1 MKKKR
6 LLTIASSVL
15 LAFVMI
21 LGTMPGLNQMAY
33 ASDDSWTI
41 ADEIEEDILI
51 EPAEEIIIEATDE
64 LEESDV
70 LEYELVG
77 SSEDPFYSYTVK
89 SDGTICIDKYLGDEQ
104 VVVIPSTIEGA
115 IVTEIGANAFQN
127 CTGITELGF
136 PENLT
141 AIGSSAF
148 QNCSGLTAL
157 DLPGGV
163 TTIGAYAFADC
174 TGLTEIMIHDV
185 PDAQETIDRLAFR
198 NCTSLQKVS
207 VPASAVY
214 YYLNVFD
221 GSTAISEVTV
231 TGSGEMSGSGPG
243 PWYSAGGDI
252 TVTIADGVTS
262 IRSGAFSGFAHDIE
276 LVLADS
282 VESIGDN
289 AFSNCTGL
297 SMGTVETVLNSEA
310 VLGSN
315 IFSGCTGL
323 DGALS
328 VPRELP
334 SGAFSGCTG
343 LSSVTLADGITIIP
357 NSAFQNCTGITELG
371 FPENLTAIG
380 SSAFQNCSGLT
391 ALDLPGGVTT
401 IGAYAFADCTGL
413 TEIMIHDVPDAQE
426 TIDRLAFRNC
436 TSLQKVSVPASA
448 VYYYLNVFDGSTA
461 ISEVTVTGSG
471 EMSGSGPGPWYSAGD
486 DVIVIIEDGVTNIR
500 NGMFSGSSNMIM
512 TVIPNSVKTIGNN
525 AFNNCT
531 SLADV
536 YFIGWK
542 EEWDGITKGSGN
554 SGLDEA
560 EIYTLDDAAK
570 ENYTDA
576 TCVTD
581 GKYDAVLYYKEQ
593 MEIARVTIEIPANG
607 HAFAYTLSDDEKSIT
622 AVCSI
627 ATCPSGYHENGIT
640 IKLNVPEN
648 LSWDGN
654 AKNATISGY
663 PSDVP
668 GLADEPEIIYY
679 KSGGEGSTIPSGE
692 PLSAAP
698 SAIGSYVARIT
709 WGEQTASAAFTIKK
723 ATYRIVTVP
732 SASPITYGQTLKDS
746 ALSSGEAEIK
756 GSFAWKDN
764 STAPAVSDS
773 GRTQYAVVFTPDDI
787 EHYDTAECK
796 VTVIVNKAAAS
807 VASAPT
813 AKALAWSG
821 QAQKLVDEGI
831 AEFGVMRYSI
841 GQNET
846 TAPRSGWSESVPE
859 ASDPNTYYVWY
870 KAAGDENHYDSE
882 AACVTS
888 TITAK
893 QISYTVTFKVV
904 NGAWNDQSTV
914 DKTVT
919 LSRYENEDLAL
930 KLRAEDIPAVGNKP
944 ADHYKAGSW
953 DVVPDT
959 ETAITKNTV
968 YTYTYA
974 ANPTVTY
981 AFSDVQDPKHAYF
994 KAIYWAADAGIT
1006 KGYPDGTFG
1015 INRSCTRGEM
1025 MMFLWRYADK
1035 PAPKNASKSPFKDV
1049 KTNHAFYKAI
1059 LWGSQKGITKGYAD
1073 GTFGIDRN
1081 VTRGEAMM
1089 FLWRL
1094 RGKPAP
1100 KAVAKSPFKDVPKNH
1115 VFYNAI
1121 LWGSQNKI
1129 TTGYTSGVNKGK
1141 FMVDDNCTRGQIV
1154 TFLYRAK

>member
-1 MKKKR
+1 M
-6 LLTIASSVL
+6 
-15 LAFVMI
+15 
-21 LGTMPGLNQMAY
+21 
-33 ASDDSWTI
+33 
-41 ADEIEEDILI
+41 
-51 EPAEEIIIEATDE
+51 
-64 LEESDV
+64 
-70 LEYELVG
+70 
-77 SSEDPFYSYTVK
+77 
-89 SDGTICIDKYLGDEQ
+89 
-104 VVVIPSTIEGA
+104 
-115 IVTEIGANAFQN
+115 
-127 CTGITELGF
+127 
-136 PENLT
+136 
-141 AIGSSAF
+141 
-148 QNCSGLTAL
+148 
-157 DLPGGV
+157 
-163 TTIGAYAFADC
+163 
-174 TGLTEIMIHDV
+174 
-185 PDAQETIDRLAFR
+185 
-198 NCTSLQKVS
+198 
-207 VPASAVY
+207 PASAKYVDY
-214 YYLNVFD
+214 EAGWHTYRGPFNED
-221 GSTAISEVTV
+221 TAISEVTV
-231 TGSGEMSGSGPG
+231 TGSGAMSGSG
-243 PWYSAGGDI
+243 S
-252 TVTIADGVTS
+252 
-262 IRSGAFSGFAHDIE
+262 
-276 LVLADS
+276 
-282 VESIGDN
+282 
-289 AFSNCTGL
+289 
-297 SMGTVETVLNSEA
+297 
-310 VLGSN
+310 
-315 IFSGCTGL
+315 
-323 DGALS
+323 
-328 VPRELP
+328 
-334 SGAFSGCTG
+334 
-343 LSSVTLADGITIIP
+343 
-357 NSAFQNCTGITELG
+357 
-371 FPENLTAIG
+371 
-380 SSAFQNCSGLT
+380 
-391 ALDLPGGVTT
+391 
-401 IGAYAFADCTGL
+401 
-413 TEIMIHDVPDAQE
+413 
-426 TIDRLAFRNC
+426 
-436 TSLQKVSVPASA
+436 
-448 VYYYLNVFDGSTA
+448 
-461 ISEVTVTGSG
+461 
-471 EMSGSGPGPWYSAGD
+471 GPWYSAGD
-486 DVIVIIEDGVTNIR
+486 DVIVIIEDGVTSIR

-536 YFIGWK
+536 FFVGWK

-560 EIYTLDDAAK
+560 EIHTLDDAAK
-570 ENYTDA
+570 ENYSDV
-576 TCVTD
+576 TCVSD

-593 MEIARVTIEIPANG
+593 MEIARVTIGIPANG

-627 ATCPSGYHENGIT
+627 ESCPSGYHENGIT

-648 LSWDGN
+648 LTWDGN

-663 PSDVP
+663 PNDVP

-679 KSGGEGSTIPSGE
+679 SSSGEGSTTPSGE

-698 SAIGSYVARIT
+698 SAIGSYVAQIT
-709 WGEQTASAAFTIKK
+709 WEEKTAKVAFTIIKP
-723 ATYRIVTVP
+723 TYRIVTPP
-732 SASPITYGQTLKDS
+732 SASPITYGQTLEDS
-746 ALSSGEAEIK
+746 TLSGGKAEIN
-756 GSFAWKDN
+756 GSFAWKDK
-764 STAPAVSDS
+764 SGAPAVSDS
-773 GRTQYAVVFTPDDI
+773 GRTEYAVVFTPDDI

-831 AEFGVMRYSI
+831 AEFGAMRYSI

-859 ASDPNTYYVWY
+859 ASDSNTYYVWY

-904 NGAWNDQSTV
+904 NGAWNDRSTA

-919 LSRYENEDLAL
+919 LSRYENEDLVL
-930 KLRAEDIPAVGNKP
+930 KLSEEDIPAVGNEP
-944 ADHYKAGSW
+944 AENYMAGSW
-953 DVVPDT
+953 DVVPDK
-959 ETAITKNTV
+959 ETAITGNTS

-974 ANPTVTY
+974 GKTY

-994 KAIYWAADAGIT
+994 NAIYWAADAGIT

>member
-1 MKKKR
+1 MNYEVGWHTYR
-6 LLTIASSVL
+6 GP
-15 LAFVMI
+15 F
-21 LGTMPGLNQMAY
+21 N
-33 ASDDSWTI
+33 
-41 ADEIEEDILI
+41 ED
-51 EPAEEIIIEATDE
+51 
-64 LEESDV
+64 
-70 LEYELVG
+70 
-77 SSEDPFYSYTVK
+77 
-89 SDGTICIDKYLGDEQ
+89 
-104 VVVIPSTIEGA
+104 
-115 IVTEIGANAFQN
+115 
-127 CTGITELGF
+127 
-136 PENLT
+136 
-141 AIGSSAF
+141 
-148 QNCSGLTAL
+148 
-157 DLPGGV
+157 
-163 TTIGAYAFADC
+163 
-174 TGLTEIMIHDV
+174 
-185 PDAQETIDRLAFR
+185 
-198 NCTSLQKVS
+198 
-207 VPASAVY
+207 
-214 YYLNVFD
+214 
-221 GSTAISEVTV
+221 TAISEVTV
-231 TGSGEMSGSGPG
+231 TGSGDMNGSGS
-243 PWYSAGGDI
+243 
-252 TVTIADGVTS
+252 
-262 IRSGAFSGFAHDIE
+262 
-276 LVLADS
+276 
-282 VESIGDN
+282 
-289 AFSNCTGL
+289 
-297 SMGTVETVLNSEA
+297 
-310 VLGSN
+310 
-315 IFSGCTGL
+315 
-323 DGALS
+323 
-328 VPRELP
+328 
-334 SGAFSGCTG
+334 
-343 LSSVTLADGITIIP
+343 
-357 NSAFQNCTGITELG
+357 
-371 FPENLTAIG
+371 
-380 SSAFQNCSGLT
+380 
-391 ALDLPGGVTT
+391 
-401 IGAYAFADCTGL
+401 
-413 TEIMIHDVPDAQE
+413 
-426 TIDRLAFRNC
+426 
-436 TSLQKVSVPASA
+436 
-448 VYYYLNVFDGSTA
+448 
-461 ISEVTVTGSG
+461 
-471 EMSGSGPGPWYSAGD
+471 GPWYSAGD
-486 DVIVIIEDGVTNIR
+486 DVIVIIEDGVTSIR
-500 NGMFSGSSNMIM
+500 NDMFNGSSNMIM

-536 YFIGWK
+536 FFIGWK

-560 EIYTLDDAAK
+560 EIHTLDDAAK

-663 PSDVP
+663 PNDVP

-679 KSGGEGSTIPSGE
+679 SSSGEGSTTPSGE

-698 SAIGSYVARIT
+698 SAIGSYVAQIT
-709 WGEQTASAAFTIKK
+709 WGEKTAKVAFTIIKP
-723 ATYRIVTVP
+723 TYRIVTPP

-746 ALSSGEAEIK
+746 ALSGGKAEIK
-756 GSFAWKDN
+756 GSFAWKDK
-764 STAPAVSDS
+764 SGVPAVSDS
-773 GRTQYAVVFTPDDI
+773 GRTEYAVVFTPDDI

-813 AKALAWSG
+813 AKALTWSG
-821 QAQKLVDEGI
+821 KAQKLIDEGT
-831 AEFGVMRYSI
+831 AEFGGMRYSI

-846 TAPRSGWSESVPE
+846 TAPGSVWRESVPE
-859 ASDPNTYYVWY
+859 ATDPGTYYVWY

-1025 MMFLWRYADK
+1025 MMFLWRYANK

-1100 KAVAKSPFKDVPKNH
+1100 KAVAKSPFTDVPKTH

-1141 FMVDDNCTRGQIV
+1141 FMIDDNCTRGQIV